1 MDSLVMFNVGL
12 VFLIIWSMIWK
23 GIALWKAGVNKHLYW
38 FIAMFVLN
46 TAGILPIIYI
56 FNFSKK
62 KGKK

>member
-1 MDSLVMFNVGL
+1 
-12 VFLIIWSMIWK
+12 MIWK